1 MNTFKD
7 IKELLSTLKR
17 EEKLI
22 TEMFSKRKKLDY
34 KRSFALELADDD
46 DNRINFLIDYG
57 VIRENGGALE
67 LDDQYL
73 DFFEQVL
80 DVNEEINVSY
90 INENIK
96 SIKDNIIFYF
106 NENNENRKYN
116 YLRFIKKTIRKIG
129 IVTLKSVV
137 DLRRNVDNT
146 FKNEPNYKNKKLKLE
161 RLDEKRDLVGNLIDQ
176 TLQLIQQDEE
186 TFFKTATDYEL
197 NTIIANLRFTLNDC
211 SHNLLDIERQIIDYL
226 NQIKLQGAFSE
237 KIRKLK
243 YLRDHYTIEA
253 DTNIRQVMA
262 QAKQVLFET
271 RIAEPLNLSLE
282 HLQNDEGVL
291 MSIQKI
297 AKRFGARKN
306 YQPLLAD
313 RISDEFLED
322 SIEEEMMIDLEAV
335 FSQFSPTSDHL
346 FRFIQ
351 HYDFVEN
358 VDFEERVTLFCQMVS
373 QFESQLVISEKYE
386 TVNGVEH
393 ILVYPK

>member
-1 MNTFKD
+1 
-7 IKELLSTLKR
+7 
-17 EEKLI
+17 
-22 TEMFSKRKKLDY
+22 MFSKRKKLDY